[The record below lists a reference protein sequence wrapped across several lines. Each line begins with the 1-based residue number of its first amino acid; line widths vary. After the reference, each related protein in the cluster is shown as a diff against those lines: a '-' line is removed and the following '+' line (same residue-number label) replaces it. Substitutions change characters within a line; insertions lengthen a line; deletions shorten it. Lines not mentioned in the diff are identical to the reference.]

1 VIHEGMPVARR
12 GPSAEA
18 ARRVCV
24 LLHGRGR
31 DSDDV
36 LGLAERMGVEDVC
49 FLAPAA
55 RDGTWYPQSFLA
67 PLPENEPYLSSAL
80 GVVDALLH
88 SLGDLKRVVLGGF
101 SQGAC
106 LASEY
111 AIRHP
116 RRYGGLLLYTGGA
129 LGPRGTVWPGRGSF
143 DGTPAYLGTSD
154 PDDWVPV
161 ERVRETTA
169 LLVEQGADVTA
180 EEFPGMDHLVNDQE
194 IQRGRELLLRAAG

>member
-1 VIHEGMPVARR
+1 MPVAQR
-12 GPSAEA
+12 GPPPAD
-18 ARRVCV
+18 ARLACV

-31 DSDDV
+31 NPDDA
-36 LGLAERMGVEDVC
+36 LSLADRMALENVC

-55 RDGTWYPQSFLA
+55 RGDTWYPQSFLA
-67 PLPENEPYLSSAL
+67 PLVENEPYLSSAL

-88 SLGDLKRVVLGGF
+88 SLGDLSRVVLGGF

-111 AIRHP
+111 AVRHP

-129 LGPRGTVWPGRGSF
+129 LGPQGTVWPARGSF
-143 DGTPAYLGTSD
+143 EGTPAYLGTSN

-161 ERVRETTA
+161 ERVRETA
-169 LLVEQGADVTA
+169 AQLVEQGADVTA
-180 EEFPGMDHLVNDQE
+180 EEFPGQDHLVNDEE

>member
-1 VIHEGMPVARR
+1 MPVAHR
-12 GPSAEA
+12 GPAPA
-18 ARRVCV
+18 DARLVCV

-36 LGLAERMGVEDVC
+36 LSLAERMAVDEVC

-55 RDGTWYPQSFLA
+55 RDRTWYPQSFLA
-67 PLPENEPYLSSAL
+67 PLAENEPYLSSAL
-80 GVVDALLH
+80 GVVDTLLH
-88 SLGDLKRVVLGGF
+88 SLGHLARIVLGGF

-129 LGPRGTVWPGRGSF
+129 LGPRGTVWPARGSF
-143 DGTPAYLGTSD
+143 EGTPAYLGTGD

-161 ERVRETTA
+161 ERVRETAA

-180 EEFPGMDHLVNDQE
+180 EEFPGLDHGVNDQE
-194 IQRGRELLLRAAG
+194 IQRGRELLLRAAA